1 MEKFHSA
8 KHQKQISKPRKRKA
22 MLKKIIFTVLGLSLV
37 LFSGCVSQS
46 KYRELETEVKSTQT
60 QVEENERIFV
70 NLQSQNEKL
79 LNETKTLKK
88 AIEDLKLGLKK
99 EDLTVEKT
107 ESKNSK
113 FDALTGQTS
122 RPYSIMLSSCQQ
134 QESIQKVISKYS
146 QIGIEPYVVKADL
159 GENGIWWRIYAG
171 HYETREEAIREK
183 NKYGLTDKIVLKE
196 PYENHADSYGNK
208 NEAVNKKPITV
219 QKGY

>member
-1 MEKFHSA
+1 MH
-8 KHQKQISKPRKRKA
+8 
-22 MLKKIIFTVLGLSLV
+22 KKIIFTALGLSLV
-37 LFSGCVSQS
+37 LFSGCVSQN

-79 LNETKTLKK
+79 LNETKNLKK

-99 EDLTVEKT
+99 EELTVEKT

-113 FDALTGQTS
+113 FDTLTGQTS
-122 RPYSIMLSSCQQ
+122 RHYSIMLSSCQQ

-146 QIGIEPYVVKADL
+146 QIGFEPYVVKADL